1 MAFFNNNRSTLAAY
15 AMLPLA
21 AMVSTASF
29 AQTWKINLRDADLTA
44 FINEVADI
52 TGKSFAVDPRV
63 RGNVTVISNK
73 ALNKTE
79 VYDLFL
85 GVLNVNGVVAIPSGN
100 TIKLVPDSN
109 VKSSG
114 IPYDARHRA
123 SGDQIVTRVIWLDNT
138 NANDLI
144 PALRPLMPQFAH
156 LSAVAGTNAL
166 IVSDRAS
173 NIYQL
178 ETIIRNL
185 DGTGQN
191 DIEAVT
197 LQSSQAEEMIGLLEA
212 MSSTGASKDPKGSRI
227 RLIADNRTNRIIIKG
242 DTATRKRIRQM
253 IETLDVPAADRLGG
267 LKVFRLKYAS
277 AKNLSEIL
285 QGLVTGQA
293 VSSNNNSANSN
304 NNSTSNLLNG
314 TSDNQSLTANN
325 NTSSGINL
333 NSNNN
338 SNNQNSISSFNAN
351 GVSIIADATQNA
363 LVVKADPQLMRE
375 IESAIQ
381 QLDIRRQQVLIEA
394 AIIEVEGSDAD
405 QLGVQ
410 WALGDISSGIG
421 LINFDNF
428 GSSLKNIAAGYLT
441 GGAAGAG
448 SAVGAGTSLVLGDY
462 REGSDGSRKLY
473 GAMIQALKEKTK
485 SNLLSTPSIV
495 TMDNEEAYIVVGEN
509 VPFVTGS
516 VSTGAAGVANPYTT
530 IERKDVGVTLKVV
543 PHIGDGGSVRL
554 EVEQEV
560 SDVKTNKGEASDLV
574 TSKRAIKT
582 SILAEHGQ
590 TIVLGGLISDNTQH
604 GRQSVPG
611 LGSIPV
617 LGKLFSS
624 EGKSNVKRNLLIF
637 IHPTIVGNSADVKKM
652 SQQRYNQLYSL
663 QLALDTDGNFA
674 KLPESVEDIY
684 QQRIPV
690 SKGVAPAPVQP
701 APVAQPQVTQP
712 VVTTPVAIEP
722 PVKRQTIAVPN
733 GSRQTSSN
741 YHVLPT
747 QPQSTKKVT
756 VAQSTHTMNVKVN
769 ESVLVREIQQSVV
782 QKIDQPM
789 VVAGLSRSFQLDEA
803 SASANRMND
812 HKDEYRTIHLN
823 PENLLAF
830 QKNQPFTQSTPS
842 CQNGNGYSLCYD

>member
-1 MAFFNNNRSTLAAY
+1 MALFNNNRPILAAY
-15 AMLPLA
+15 ALAPLV
-21 AMVSTASF
+21 AMVSTASY

-52 TGKSFAVDPRV
+52 TGKNFAVDPRV

-73 ALNKTE
+73 PLNKNE

-114 IPYDARHRA
+114 VPYDARHRA
-123 SGDQIVTRVIWLDNT
+123 TGDQIVTRVIWLDNT

-156 LSAVAGTNAL
+156 LSGVAGTNAL

-197 LQSSQAEEMIGLLEA
+197 LQSSQAEEMIGLLDS
-212 MSSTGASKDPKGSRI
+212 MSSTGAAKDLKGARVRI
-227 RLIADNRTNRIIIKG
+227 IADNRTNRIVIKG
-242 DTATRKRIRQM
+242 DTASRKRIRQM
-253 IETLDVPAADRLGG
+253 IEMLDVPSADRLGG

-277 AKNLSEIL
+277 AKNLAEIL

-293 VSSNNNSANSN
+293 VSSTDSSKGSSSSNTNSTMNSLMN
-304 NNSTSNLLNG
+304 NNSTSNN
-314 TSDNQSLTANN
+314 SSNN
-325 NTSSGINL
+325 NTGSSINL
-333 NSNNN
+333 NSNN
-338 SNNQNSISSFNAN
+338 SSANQNNITTFNGN
-351 GVSIIADATQNA
+351 GISIIADATQNA

-381 QLDIRRQQVLIEA
+381 QLDTRRQQVLIEA
-394 AIIEVEGSDAD
+394 AIIEVEGNDAD

-421 LINFDNF
+421 IINFDNI
-428 GSSLKNIAAGYLT
+428 GSSLGQIAAGAVAN
-441 GGAAGAG
+441 GALG
-448 SAVGAGTSLVLGDY
+448 SASAVSAGTSLVFGDY
-462 REGSDGSRKLY
+462 KEGSDGSRKLY
-473 GAMIQALKEKTK
+473 GAMIQALKENTK

-516 VSTGAAGVANPYTT
+516 VSTSSAGTANPYTT

-543 PHIGDGGSVRL
+543 PHIGEGGSVRL

-560 SDVKTNKGEASDLV
+560 SDVKANKGQASDLV
-574 TSKRAIKT
+574 TSKRALKT

-590 TIVLGGLISDNTQH
+590 TIVLGGLISDNTSYL
-604 GRQSVPG
+604 RQAVPG
-611 LGSIPV
+611 LGAIPG
-617 LGKLFSS
+617 LGRLFRSD
-624 EGKSNVKRNLLIF
+624 GKSNKKRNLLVF
-637 IHPTIVGNSADVKKM
+637 IHPTIIGNSNE
-652 SQQRYNQLYSL
+652 SRRLTQQRYNQLYSL
-663 QLALDTDGNFA
+663 QLALDADGGFA
-674 KLPESVEDIY
+674 KLPEQVEDVY
-684 QQRIPV
+684 QQRLPV
-690 SKGVAPAPVQP
+690 SKLASNVTGTTYQTVPT
-701 APVAQPQVTQP
+701 APVAQTAPVTK

-722 PVKRQTIAVPN
+722 ALKRQTITVPN
-733 GSRQTSSN
+733 G
-741 YHVLPT
+741 VP
-747 QPQSTKKVT
+747 
-756 VAQSTHTMNVKVN
+756 
-769 ESVLVREIQQSVV
+769 
-782 QKIDQPM
+782 
-789 VVAGLSRSFQLDEA
+789 
-803 SASANRMND
+803 AN
-812 HKDEYRTIHLN
+812 
-823 PENLLAF
+823 
-830 QKNQPFTQSTPS
+830 KNNQ
-842 CQNGNGYSLCYD
+842 